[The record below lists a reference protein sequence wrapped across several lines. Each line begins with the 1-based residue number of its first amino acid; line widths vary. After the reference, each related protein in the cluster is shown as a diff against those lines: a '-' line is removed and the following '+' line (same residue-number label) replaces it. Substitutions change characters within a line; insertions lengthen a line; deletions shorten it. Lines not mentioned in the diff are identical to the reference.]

1 MQILRE
7 MSLKRERATG
17 QGDFLFRFGAPE
29 ATIREA
35 GIRQG
40 TPVLPLGNPN
50 QSAIYDD
57 SPVEDRKEVSIEPRT
72 EEVFT
77 ADQIGWRFALGT
89 ALIIGGY
96 GAWSLIPVVIEADL
110 EPSAKAFLSGLFG
123 ATPFLTKVAAVA
135 LMGRP
140 AYNFLKRTVF
150 QWVRRKWGG
159 QPD

>member
-1 MQILRE
+1 M
-7 MSLKRERATG
+7 
-17 QGDFLFRFGAPE
+17 
-29 ATIREA
+29 TI
-35 GIRQG
+35 
-40 TPVLPLGNPN
+40 TP
-50 QSAIYDD
+50 I
-57 SPVEDRKEVSIEPRT
+57 EDRKEVAIEPRT
-72 EEVFT
+72 EEAFT

-89 ALIIGGY
+89 VLIIGGY

-140 AYNFLKRTVF
+140 AYNFLKGTVF
-150 QWVRRKWGG
+150 QWVRRRWSR